1 MLFGSGMPEV
11 RCISTIIVFQRFEYQ
26 RDTPHALDQLK
37 IDHGSDKPRFSQ
49 IAGNDFR
56 RKLVRRLP
64 FLDKE
69 VNFTYVAIVPISPPV
84 VSKTLLLMP
93 PVIPADRS
101 KSIIKVSELP
111 PPLNLLILWQP
122 IVKVRQQRQ
131 NIMFV

>member
-84 VSKTLLLMP
+84 VRKTLLLMP
-93 PVIPADRS
+93 PVIPGVGC
-101 KSIIKVSELP
+101 KSIIKVDVLP
-111 PPLNLLILWQP
+111 PPMNLLILWQP
-122 IVKVRQQRQ
+122 IVKVCKLR
-131 NIMFV
+131 NNFLFV